1 MYEEYTNYPTWALA
15 QWIHS
20 EQESTEFFGNI
31 ASKIYEKYSVFAEG
45 YVSLGNQLRTVNNSY
60 EEGVKRLTEG
70 RGNLSKQ
77 LQDLLKYGVT
87 TTKRIP
93 DELKSIDTSEER
105 ENEQPSL
112 FDNSDE

>member
-1 MYEEYTNYPTWALA
+1 M
-15 QWIHS
+15 
-20 EQESTEFFGNI
+20 
-31 ASKIYEKYSVFAEG
+31 
-45 YVSLGNQLRTVNNSY
+45 NNSY

-77 LQDLLKYGVT
+77 LQDLLKYGLT

-93 DELKSIDTSEER
+93 DELKSIDTSDEP
-105 ENEQPSL
+105 NNTQPTL

>member
-1 MYEEYTNYPTWALA
+1 MT
-15 QWIHS
+15 
-20 EQESTEFFGNI
+20 
-31 ASKIYEKYSVFAEG
+31 
-45 YVSLGNQLRTVNNSY
+45 LGNQLRTVNNSY

-77 LQDLLKYGVT
+77 LQDLLKFGLT

-93 DELKSIDTSEER
+93 DELKSIDTSDEP
-105 ENEQPSL
+105 NNTQPTL